1 MNILLVGGVVV
12 AAIIVFLMA
21 GWLFLQAAQSR
32 RKEEEARARTEQLQR
47 DLQTLSGQTQNF
59 SQQLGQLTQNVTKS
73 LEGVTGALQKGITD
87 SATIAAQAQSA
98 MAGELKNSREAL
110 GQIQQQLGAVQQAGN
125 QMSQTALTLQNIL
138 GGAKSRGS
146 LGEVALERLLADALP
161 RERYQRQFRFT
172 TGEMADAVIFLRDKM
187 LAIDSKFPLDAFR
200 RMSERKISERQ
211 TSDRQTS
218 ERQTS
223 DRQMTDLNTSEQRP
237 ATPSSSAQPPSDEPL
252 RAFAVAVKG
261 HADSIAKKYILP
273 NEGTLGIALMF
284 VPSEN
289 VYYELLMTSD
299 AKDQPLDEYCRS
311 RNVIAVSP
319 NTLYAH
325 LQVILMGLQGMQIEE
340 NAKRL
345 QASLA
350 GLQKHMDNFGVVFG
364 RLGNHLR
371 HAQLCFSEGEKRLT
385 RTQDTLQGMLGGG
398 TPEPALDTSQGT
410 LALSLEAATGDHSG
424 TDSTMPASAGAA
436 KGADSGVASSAGDC
450 LGAGDG
456 SSIAGGAG
464 PSAALAAKKSA

>member
-1 MNILLVGGVVV
+1 MNLLLVAVVAVALLLVGW
-12 AAIIVFLMA
+12 AF
-21 GWLFLQAAQSR
+21 FQSAQGR
-32 RKEEEARARTEQLQR
+32 RKEEESRGRVEQLQR

-59 SQQLGQLTQNVTKS
+59 SQQLGQLSQNVTKS

-98 MAGELKNSREAL
+98 MAGELKNSRETL
-110 GQIQQQLGAVQQAGN
+110 GQIQQQLGAVQQAGQ
-125 QMSQTALTLQNIL
+125 QMSQTAQTLQNIL

-146 LGEVALERLLADALP
+146 LGEVALERLLEDALP
-161 RERYQRQFRFT
+161 KERYQRQFRFT
-172 TGEMADAVIFLRDKM
+172 TGEVADAVIFLRDK
-187 LAIDSKFPLDAFR
+187 LLPIDSKFPLDAFR
-200 RMSERKISERQ
+200 RMNESKPAQ
-211 TSDRQTS
+211 TSPQTS
-218 ERQTS
+218 ALAQTPLS
-223 DRQMTDLNTSEQRP
+223 Q
-237 ATPSSSAQPPSDEPL
+237 SDEAR

-299 AKDQPLDEYCRS
+299 AKGQPLDEYCRGKS
-311 RNVIAVSP
+311 VIAVSP

-350 GLQKHMDNFGVVFG
+350 GMQKHLENFTQMFG
-364 RLGNHLR
+364 RLGTHLKN
-371 HAQLCFSEGEKRLT
+371 AQICYSESEKRLDKA
-385 RTQDTLQGMLGGG
+385 QDTLDGLLGG
-398 TPEPALDTSQGT
+398 PERDRSEPVLENAQGT
-410 LALSLEAATGDHSG
+410 LALSAEAG
-424 TDSTMPASAGAA
+424 ASA
-436 KGADSGVASSAGDC
+436 S
-450 LGAGDG
+450 
-456 SSIAGGAG
+456 
-464 PSAALAAKKSA
+464 KKSV